1 MKWTKHIKDESGASA
16 IIVALMLVVLLG
28 AAALAMDLG
37 SAYST
42 GAKVQNTCDAAALA
56 AAKELPNRC
65 STESVAKQF
74 VKENGIN
81 PKYAKITINDS
92 SSRVEVSINKKVN
105 TGFAKILGI
114 NTVTVQKRAIASKET
129 VPIVETHKKLNAIFN
144 YLLFQGSTDD
154 MVFNSGGMGI
164 YGQVHGNGNIKIN
177 AALCAL
183 GGISESGN
191 NLYATSSF
199 PVVKKNE
206 STGEFEDVGTAKIQ
220 IELKDGSIIDDITN
234 SEYYIKEEKELP
246 MPDFITDN
254 VDALIPSQRPTL
266 TSFSGW
272 DTISSDINSAFSNNV
287 HFTGKSGTLT
297 KSFSYNLC

>member
-1 MKWTKHIKDESGASA
+1 MMKWTKHIKDESGASA

-105 TGFAKILGI
+105 TDSPKFLVLILLLYKREQLQARKPFLLWKPTKNLTI
-114 NTVTVQKRAIASKET
+114 FLIIFFFRAVQTIWFSIQAVWVFTVRFME
-129 VPIVETHKKLNAIFN
+129 
-144 YLLFQGSTDD
+144 
-154 MVFNSGGMGI
+154 MV
-164 YGQVHGNGNIKIN
+164 
-177 AALCAL
+177 
-183 GGISESGN
+183 
-191 NLYATSSF
+191 T
-199 PVVKKNE
+199 
-206 STGEFEDVGTAKIQ
+206 
-220 IELKDGSIIDDITN
+220 
-234 SEYYIKEEKELP
+234 
-246 MPDFITDN
+246 
-254 VDALIPSQRPTL
+254 
-266 TSFSGW
+266 
-272 DTISSDINSAFSNNV
+272 
-287 HFTGKSGTLT
+287 
-297 KSFSYNLC
+297 